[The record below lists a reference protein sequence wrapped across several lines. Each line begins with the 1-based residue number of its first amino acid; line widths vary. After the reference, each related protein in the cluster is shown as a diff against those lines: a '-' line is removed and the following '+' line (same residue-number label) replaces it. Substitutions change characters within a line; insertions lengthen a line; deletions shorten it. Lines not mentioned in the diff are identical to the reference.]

1 MLNESPYSYTQST
14 EQSFY
19 FVEDIPQASFGDWIL
34 AYNNNELV
42 GAREWN
48 GMYTDIPAM
57 GNDGSIETSGYCSEG
72 DIPTFYLVKEYTGE
86 YIELT
91 GSINGFES
99 NGIFTVGSLTE
110 LVIPDAVMLSSA
122 YPNPFN
128 PETTLEYSVEN
139 AGMVEL
145 SIYDING
152 RMVSTLFSGELSS
165 GSYTA
170 SWDASDQPSGLYIA
184 QLTSGNTVQTTKLVL
199 LK

>member
-1 MLNESPYSYTQST
+1 M
-14 EQSFY
+14 
-19 FVEDIPQASFGDWIL
+19 
-34 AYNNNELV
+34 
-42 GAREWN
+42 EWN

-110 LVIPDAVMLSSA
+110 LVIPDAVTLSSA

-128 PETTLEYSVEN
+128 PETTLEYSIED

-170 SWDASDQPSGLYIA
+170 SWDGSGHPSGLYIA
-184 QLTSGNTVQTTKLVL
+184 QLSTNNIVITVKLIL